1 MIDCKDREKR
11 FSLIEFIP
19 MTGKAALPA
28 CDFCLKQNPPWYVIR
43 NLIIIISRIE
53 DPNLY
58 KMVRPYLTHK
68 DIRVQLQILHCIN
81 TLGGARMRNRLIEA
95 LTCINDE
102 LKQQVVVQL
111 GNMGGKDVGN
121 ALCTL
126 LEKRGEFAIHVR
138 DELVLAICT
147 KIKFAP
153 SDRAIKIVK
162 ELLTERIERFNE
174 GDRIFQAAQDA
185 LVSMELKNTG
195 NTTLSTFPSAT
206 SAAFGSDAFRVPV
219 VTEEEFDSLIE
230 ESVPAVQED
239 PAPPPTPSTVSR
251 ESERQPAAEK
261 PKPFGKEDIIREA
274 KKNPSDPGSA
284 VHFTLW
290 TKFYEKMTTE
300 EFTAFHA
307 ALSLETYEPNE
318 LIIAY
323 GDLQAPLFFFDSGTV
338 DLVRIQ
344 GGEEVHLSPIGA
356 GELIG
361 SDIFLT
367 GETWNLSLYARETVS
382 ARVFDLEHLLKMQ
395 FDFQHLAEK
404 IFSFCSG
411 HDVLQPLLRVLDTP
425 DTPGIK
431 NVSIQRKSAS
441 GKSSADNLQQGM
453 ILKKMKGGLC
463 FTFPAKATEK
473 INMLLEKQLTLSVRL
488 STGTVDLLPARIV
501 GTRRSFASPAEAV
514 IFVRFFQPLTDAR
527 YSCEKIELPESV

>member
-1 MIDCKDREKR
+1 
-11 FSLIEFIP
+11 
-19 MTGKAALPA
+19 MTGKAALPT

-43 NLIIIISRIE
+43 NLIIISRIE

-274 KKNPSDPGSA
+274 KKNPGDPGSA

-344 GGEEVHLSPIGA
+344 GGRR
-356 GELIG
+356 G
-361 SDIFLT
+361 SSEPDRCRRAHRQRHF
-367 GETWNLSLYARETVS
+367 SYR
-382 ARVFDLEHLLKMQ
+382 RDLE
-395 FDFQHLAEK
+395 
-404 IFSFCSG
+404 
-411 HDVLQPLLRVLDTP
+411 PLPVR
-425 DTPGIK
+425 
-431 NVSIQRKSAS
+431 QRDCKRS
-441 GKSSADNLQQGM
+441 
-453 ILKKMKGGLC
+453 
-463 FTFPAKATEK
+463 
-473 INMLLEKQLTLSVRL
+473 RL
-488 STGTVDLLPARIV
+488 
-501 GTRRSFASPAEAV
+501 
-514 IFVRFFQPLTDAR
+514 
-527 YSCEKIELPESV
+527 